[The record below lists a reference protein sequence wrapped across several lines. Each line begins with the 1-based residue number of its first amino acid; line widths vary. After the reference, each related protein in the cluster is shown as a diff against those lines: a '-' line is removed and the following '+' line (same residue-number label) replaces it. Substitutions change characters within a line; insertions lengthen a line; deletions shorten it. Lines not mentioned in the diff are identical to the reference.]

1 MARHG
6 ENIRKRKDGRWEGR
20 YLVYSEAKGRTV
32 YRSVYE
38 SSYEAIRKK
47 LAAEKRQKGLE
58 GGAGAGDSAG
68 PGCSAWAGGSAGP
81 GCSARAG
88 DSARLGCSMGFS
100 YGDIPEAGGDLSCL
114 SGRLLFPDLAWE
126 WLAHVKE
133 TKKLS
138 TYEKYRLVFQKHLEL
153 PFQEVGIT
161 EITETFVRERISDS
175 LTDSVTKTIYS
186 ILNQIL
192 KFSYR
197 QYGIVLPVLQRP
209 MDSGCSRPVRSLSRK
224 EQRLLFAVLTCG
236 KEIFQTAVLLCL
248 YTGLRLGEVCALK
261 WEDVDFSSQ
270 MIMVNRTV
278 QRLYMESFRTKTV
291 LWESEPKSAHSRRE
305 IPMTDA
311 VQELLLRLM
320 DQEEQGSRSEYI
332 FGRKKPVEPRTMQNH
347 FRKLLKEAGL
357 DGQGIHFHT
366 LRHTFATNCIEGGTD
381 VKSLSELL
389 GHSGVQITLN
399 RYVHPSMDTKRR
411 HLDGLSSFYGQIHGQ
426 VGEETLIL

>member
-1 MARHG
+1 MP
-6 ENIRKRKDGRWEGR
+6 E
-20 YLVYSEAKGRTV
+20 
-32 YRSVYE
+32 
-38 SSYEAIRKK
+38 
-47 LAAEKRQKGLE
+47 
-58 GGAGAGDSAG
+58 
-68 PGCSAWAGGSAGP
+68 GSAG
-81 GCSARAG
+81 
-88 DSARLGCSMGFS
+88 LGGGKGFP
-100 YGDIPEAGGDLSCL
+100 YGNIPEAGSDLSYP

-153 PFQEVGIT
+153 PFREVEMT
-161 EITETFVRERISDS
+161 EITEIFVRERISDP
-175 LTDSVTKTIYS
+175 LTDSVTKTVYS

-209 MDSGCSRPVRSLSRK
+209 MGSGCSRPVRSLSRK

-261 WEDVDFSSQ
+261 WEDVDFSSR
-270 MIMVNRTV
+270 MITVNRTV
-278 QRLYMESFRTKTV
+278 QRLYMEGFQTKTV

-311 VQELLLRLM
+311 VQELLVWLFDR
-320 DQEEQGSRSEYI
+320 ERQGVRGEYI

-347 FRKLLKEAGL
+347 FRKLLKAAGL

-389 GHSGVQITLN
+389 GHSEVQITLN

-411 HLDGLSSFYGQIHGQ
+411 HLDVLSTFYGQIHGQ
-426 VGEETLIL
+426 VG